1 MAQNWNTLLNY
12 IKRKVGAPLN
22 LLELTDDDIYEIIKE
37 DVIPALS
44 QYIGR
49 PLWLRLSSSNLATVT
64 NAENQSTYTI
74 PVPTDTILVDVLEVY
89 YSSAS
94 TSWGAYGNVVGVLDP
109 RDIAMM
115 NEFADMMSYLS
126 VAQAYHFMYPNTI
139 SFAEQLQDD
148 VILECKAVHS
158 DLSTIPGDIY
168 YDIFRDWCLA
178 EIKEDV
184 LAMRSK
190 YEGISAPFGEIR
202 LNWQKLE
209 QDVMTLRQ
217 KVEAKLDAM
226 PTEHLITFV

>member
-22 LLELTDDDIYEIIKE
+22 LLEFTDDDIYEIIKE

-44 QYIGR
+44 QYIGK
-49 PLWLRLSSSNLATVT
+49 PLWLRLSSSNLATTT

-74 PVPTDTILVDVLEVY
+74 PVPDNTILVDVLEVY
-89 YSSAS
+89 YSNTS
-94 TSWGAYGNVVGVLDP
+94 TTWGTYGDIVGILDP
-109 RDIAMM
+109 RDVVMM
-115 NEFADMMSYLS
+115 NEFSDMLNYLS
-126 VAQAYHFMYPNTI
+126 TAQSYHFMYPNTI
-139 SFAEQLQDD
+139 SFSKELQDD

-158 DLSTIPGDIY
+158 DLSTIPGDVY
-168 YDIFRDWCLA
+168 YDIFRDWCLV

-184 LAMRSK
+184 LALRSK
-190 YEGISAPFGEIR
+190 YETISAPFGEIR

-217 KVEAKLDAM
+217 KIDAKLDAM